1 MEAGSAW
8 GLGRTEADSVSMWV
22 GQDAPWVVSHAR
34 CVLIKLMSPLVD
46 ESCDVTVVSPFKS
59 PCITF
64 ASCLPSSTLPQTH
77 TQHSESSHQT
87 TTDRQLEKSMTHLDM
102 TCVFCGKRRLQLVD
116 TSGFCLPV
124 LSTTALECCPV
135 HSDHATQN

>member
-64 ASCLPSSTLPQTH
+64 ASCLPSSTLPQAH
-77 TQHSESSHQT
+77 TALREFTPDH
-87 TTDRQLEKSMTHLDM
+87 DRQTVRKVYDTSRHDV
-102 TCVFCGKRRLQLVD
+102 CFGGKRRLQLVD